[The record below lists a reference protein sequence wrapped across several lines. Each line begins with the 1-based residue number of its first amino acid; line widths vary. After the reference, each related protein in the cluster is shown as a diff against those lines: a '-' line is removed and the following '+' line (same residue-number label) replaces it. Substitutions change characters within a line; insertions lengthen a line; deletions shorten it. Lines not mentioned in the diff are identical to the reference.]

1 MSLSPN
7 SLSMYQ
13 ASVPVFVM
21 SLKAMSGILDK
32 AEAHCAAKKIDPSV
46 ILGLR
51 LAPDMFA
58 FTRQLQIATDFAKGA
73 SARLAGVEPPAWDDK
88 EATFADL
95 RVRLQKTIDFV
106 SSLKAAQIDGSE
118 QRDITIKIAGVP
130 NTFKGQP
137 YLVHFAL
144 PNFYFHLT
152 AAYAILRAN
161 GIDVGKGDFLA
172 GARELGKQG

>member
-1 MSLSPN
+1 M

-21 SLKAMSGILDK
+21 SLKAMAGILDK
-32 AEAHCAAKKIDPSV
+32 AEAHCVAKKIDPAV
-46 ILGLR
+46 MLGLR

-58 FTRQLQIATDFAKGA
+58 FTRQIQIATDFAKGA
-73 SARLAGVEPPAWDDK
+73 SARLAGVEPPSYDDK
-88 EATFADL
+88 EASFADL
-95 RVRLQKTIDFV
+95 KGRLHKTIDFIM
-106 SSLKAAQIDGSE
+106 SLKPATIDGSE
-118 QRDITIKIAGVP
+118 QRDVVIKIAGVA

-144 PNFYFHLT
+144 PNFFFHMA

-161 GIDVGKGDFLA
+161 GVDVGKGDFLA
-172 GARELGKQG
+172 GARELGKQA